1 MISSD
6 SMDVTHLVAD
16 VLAPAEM
23 DTDEQEAV
31 APEIRLGAVVTGREQ
46 APLAFPTDAVTRVLD
61 GVKRALEHD
70 LIIRRLADRITIAPD
85 DLLAVLEDQLDVAD
99 VPARSSHQFSLGEEA
114 ALVGAGVN
122 LAGPPDLGAFA
133 DRLTVGRLLATYA
146 QSGTV
151 NEAAMRLHRTPGRL
165 RQRISD
171 RTVYAFR
178 APGGEWRIPHWQ
190 FTENGLVP
198 GLESVMRHL
207 PSGLHPLS
215 VRGFMLTPN
224 PDLVVENEPVSPL
237 AWLATGGDPEMV
249 AALAADLPSAT

>member
-1 MISSD
+1 MISSH

-16 VLAPAEM
+16 VLAPADSEI
-23 DTDEQEAV
+23 DV
-31 APEIRLGAVVTGREQ
+31 YGGVPPEIRLGAIVTGREQ
-46 APLAFPTDAVTRVLD
+46 ASSAFPPDAVVRVLD

-99 VPARSSHQFSLGEEA
+99 VPAQSSHQFSLGEEA

-122 LAGPPDLGAFA
+122 LAGPADSGLFA
-133 DRLTVGRLLATYA
+133 DRLTVSRLLASYA
-146 QSGTV
+146 QSVTV
-151 NEAAMRLHRTPGRL
+151 NEAATRLHRTAGRL

-178 APGGEWRIPHWQ
+178 APGGEWRLPHWQ
-190 FTENGLVP
+190 FTDNGLVP
-198 GLESVMRHL
+198 GLESVMPHL
-207 PSGLHPLS
+207 PAGLHPLS

-224 PDLVVENEPVSPL
+224 PDLVVEDELVSPL
-237 AWLATGGDPEMV
+237 GWLATGGDPKIV
-249 AALAADLPSAT
+249 AALAVQLPSAT